1 MHLNL
6 EGCRESLLRVVAA
19 GIQHCV
25 TWQMTSSLRAE
36 ALEASSY
43 LSRAEQAEDSPH
55 SSHSLRCGATTA
67 LSASLSGEL
76 EGFEQRWATFLYRS
90 NGKAERSKAILQTLA
105 KGSFVYVASVEWSL
119 KYTLHLFKQ
128 VQFHG
133 NMFAWR
139 ALLESPSL
147 TVCVLWLFSDS

>member
-1 MHLNL
+1 MHLSL

-25 TWQMTSSLRAE
+25 TWQMTSSLRAG

-55 SSHSLRCGATTA
+55 SSHSLCCGATTA
-67 LSASLSGEL
+67 LSASLSGGSGARVEMNSHCMCWIKRKL

-133 NMFAWR
+133 NMFA
-139 ALLESPSL
+139 
-147 TVCVLWLFSDS
+147 